1 MKTIK
6 DLKVGDICYLLDE
19 DIVVN
24 VKVADI
30 KISMQTG
37 VYVVKFILDNVECKP
52 EIRAG
57 YPNESLFYSVNRHI
71 YLELEPIIKRLT
83 IKAKSIQKEIE
94 RLKLKVGKE
103 MKHRI
108 FENYL
113 EEDLIKVAEPGD
125 YETAYDD
132 YREEGCGDHEGELLL
147 SEFIEQMK
155 AGMIRYCER
164 NDGIYY
170 INDWAG

>member
-1 MKTIK
+1 
-6 DLKVGDICYLLDE
+6 
-19 DIVVN
+19 
-24 VKVADI
+24 
-30 KISMQTG
+30 
-37 VYVVKFILDNVECKP
+37 
-52 EIRAG
+52 
-57 YPNESLFYSVNRHI
+57 
-71 YLELEPIIKRLT
+71 
-83 IKAKSIQKEIE
+83 
-94 RLKLKVGKE
+94 

-113 EEDLIKVAEPGD
+113 EEDLVKVAETGD
-125 YETAYDD
+125 YKTAYDD
-132 YREEGCGDHEGELLL
+132 YREESCGDHEGELLL

>member
-37 VYVVKFILDNVECKP
+37 VYVVKLILDNVECEP

-57 YPNESLFYSVNRHI
+57 RPNESLF
-71 YLELEPIIKRLT
+71 
-83 IKAKSIQKEIE
+83 
-94 RLKLKVGKE
+94 
-103 MKHRI
+103 
-108 FENYL
+108 
-113 EEDLIKVAEPGD
+113 
-125 YETAYDD
+125 
-132 YREEGCGDHEGELLL
+132 
-147 SEFIEQMK
+147 
-155 AGMIRYCER
+155 
-164 NDGIYY
+164 
-170 INDWAG
+170 